1 MSKGTRDKD
10 QFELD
15 LDFAKLS
22 DKVTRLTYKAVPCTA
37 AVSPTYEINRTLIV
51 AQATVRKERAERV
64 LRSVGL
70 LG

>member
-1 MSKGTRDKD
+1 MSKGKRDKD

-15 LDFAKLS
+15 LDFAKFS
-22 DKVTRLTYKAVPCTA
+22 DNVTMLTYNVIPCTA
-37 AVSPTYEINRTLIV
+37 AVSPTYDISRNLIV